1 MYNLTNDTEL
11 EHTYMFKWLHRRKD
25 NHSKHLSEFKER
37 LVMQELAIC
46 FKRLGA
52 WGNSW
57 FTTLAK
63 SGT

>member
-1 MYNLTNDTEL
+1 
-11 EHTYMFKWLHRRKD
+11 
-25 NHSKHLSEFKER
+25 
-37 LVMQELAIC
+37 MQELASLDIEAIKQFA